1 MPKRQRQEEA
11 EAKSAS
17 RKQVKISSDPPSFLD
32 ADSTITAS
40 KYAATRLHEMKSL
53 WCSFLEKS
61 TPSINE
67 ESYYMSKGCTIS
79 NRHLRRRTGSH
90 NRRKR
95 HRYPQGNELESKGKS
110 RKTRRKPK
118 LLQEKHS
125 HWQNSNVVS
134 EESNWLTTHLWH
146 TKRFRMSPP
155 LSIYNNW
162 CIPLGH
168 TNRGTKSALRLAHTK
183 STIQDATWNI
193 GGQAF
198 ILKSKN
204 VHDLIQVVEM
214 LCGGSRSHSASFLEN
229 EDVIDG
235 LEAADGFVYE
245 LNSFPKGI
253 LGPATFIFGKEG
265 SSDMHFVRI
274 LVHVGIMNRFNS
286 LLSLALDSLK
296 DSVDIQQSK
305 TPVSLLRVRGA
316 QAKTTLKTALAF
328 SIGDSLKEG
337 DMPDDL
343 HTHFNHGSIVSGTL
357 TKIKAGTSINGENVP
372 KTSDDKTMNG
382 DQFMN
387 KLSDS
392 ELNHSEIEENEL
404 TLISQL
410 PNGKSSSNTVV
421 SGWDL
426 LCHSSQAR
434 EIFLALTNVGGA
446 CAIGFIEDSMFRM
459 EAEPPLPIFPRDY
472 PDSTIGED
480 YFKGDSPEWKILR
493 YCIEEGMGGGRVKT
507 GINRLLRDC
516 IKEKDGDKTN
526 KATHP
531 SSISRRLTQF
541 QFDWD
546 SLFSQ
551 NENDS
556 RIHHVLVRG
565 HFVAPFIDALMQF
578 GETYFQSLEQKNQ
591 NDRRPRRR
599 NRSPTDLIV
608 LPPCPKEKF
617 EQHQLHC
624 SNLLKSMSIPA
635 LLRVFVE
642 VQGRG
647 TAFSGMQIL
656 SNDKVLGYITAG
668 GFSQQKGKSHGVG
681 IISSLAFLTAV
692 STCGQGSFF
701 CQRNSEISLIGLKV
715 ILHSEE
721 CKYATKR
728 DTIASLTVLK

>member
-1 MPKRQRQEEA
+1 MPKRQRQEET
-11 EAKSAS
+11 EAKPAS
-17 RKQVKISSDPPSFLD
+17 SKQVKISSDPPSFLD

-61 TPSINE
+61 TPNANE
-67 ESYYMSKGCTIS
+67 ESYYKSKGCTIS

-95 HRYPQGNELESKGKS
+95 HRYPQGNELESKGNS

-125 HWQNSNVVS
+125 HWQNTNVES

-168 TNRGTKSALRLAHTK
+168 TNRGTKAALRLANAK
-183 STIQDATWNI
+183 STVQDATWNI

-198 ILKSKN
+198 ILKSKK
-204 VHDLIQVVEM
+204 VDDLIQVVEM
-214 LCGGSRSHSASFLEN
+214 ICGGSRTHSASFLEN

-235 LEAADGFVYE
+235 LEAADGYIYE

-253 LGPATFIFGKEG
+253 LGPATFLFGKEG

-274 LVHVGIMNRFNS
+274 LVHVGIMDRFKS
-286 LLSLALDSLK
+286 ILSITLDSLK
-296 DSVDIQQSK
+296 DSLDIQQSK
-305 TPVSLLRVRGA
+305 TAASLLRIRGA
-316 QAKTTLKTALAF
+316 QATTVLKTALKF
-328 SIGDSLKEG
+328 GIGDNLKEG

-343 HTHFNHGSIVSGTL
+343 HTHFNHGSIISGTL
-357 TKIKAGTSINGENVP
+357 TKIKVSTFHGGENAL
-372 KTSDDKTMNG
+372 KTSEGITMNG
-382 DQFMN
+382 DQFV
-387 KLSDS
+387 
-392 ELNHSEIEENEL
+392 NEL
-404 TLISQL
+404 TDTELKHSDIERNTLALISQL

-421 SGWDL
+421 SGWDI
-426 LCHSSQAR
+426 LCHSSQTR
-434 EIFLALTNVGGA
+434 EIFLALTNVAGA

-472 PDSTIGED
+472 PDSNIGED
-480 YFKGDSPEWKILR
+480 YFKGDNPEWKILR
-493 YCIEEGMGGGRVKT
+493 YCIEEGIGGGRVKT
-507 GINRLLRDC
+507 GLNRLLRDC
-516 IKEKDGDKTN
+516 IKEKDDDKT
-526 KATHP
+526 KKSIHP
-531 SSISRRLTQF
+531 SSISRKLTQS

-551 NENDS
+551 NESDS
-556 RIHHVLVRG
+556 ATNHVLVRG
-565 HFVAPFIDALMQF
+565 DLVAPFIDALMQF
-578 GETYFQSLEQKNQ
+578 GETYFHSLEQKNQ

-599 NRSPTDLIV
+599 TRSPTDLIV

-617 EQHQLHC
+617 EQHQLNC

-647 TAFSGMQIL
+647 TACSGMKIL
-656 SNDKVLGYITAG
+656 SNDKMLGYITVG
-668 GFSQQKGKSHGVG
+668 GFSQQRGKSHGVG
-681 IISSLAFLTAV
+681 IISSLAFLTAL
-692 STCGQGSFF
+692 SSCGQGSFF